1 MSQGKELRQDHRNV
15 YTDFKRRSVGLQGV
29 VGFVFLKQP
38 EEIVYKAIRRMVKLQ
53 WRPQE
58 IKDSR
63 NMESLP
69 RKVQALRGAS
79 HREKPCGLKSV
90 RP

>member
-15 YTDFKRRSVGLQGV
+15 YADFKRRSVGLQGA
-29 VGFVFLKQP
+29 VGFVSLKQS
-38 EEIVYKAIRRMVKLQ
+38 EKIVYKAVGRMVKLQ

-69 RKVQALRGAS
+69 RKVQALRGVS
-79 HREKPCGLKSV
+79 HREKSCGLKSG

>member
-1 MSQGKELRQDHRNV
+1 MS
-15 YTDFKRRSVGLQGV
+15 
-29 VGFVFLKQP
+29 LKQP
-38 EEIVYKAIRRMVKLQ
+38 EKMVYKAIGRMVKLQ

-79 HREKPCGLKSV
+79 HREKPCGLKSG